1 MTDLNYKR
9 RKWLIIGLIHFVGI
23 IFLVK
28 LFFLQVLDHDYK
40 LFAQNNVLRYITQYP
55 ARGLIYDRSGELLVY
70 NEAAYDLLV
79 VPNQVQSI
87 DTSKFCKLLN
97 IPKEEYKKRFERA
110 KKHSPYKSSIFL
122 EQLSKEEYGFV
133 EEQLYKFPGFYIQS
147 RTLRKYPKPIAA
159 HILGFV
165 GEVDKKEIA
174 GDSYYKQGDYI
185 GKSGIE
191 KSYESLLR
199 GDKGMKVVMVDVF
212 NREMGSYQ
220 EGKFDTTAHAGKNL
234 FLTIDANLQAYGEK
248 LMHNKKGSI
257 VAIEPSTGEVLAMV
271 SSPSYDP
278 NLLIGRVRTKNFRK
292 LSKDTLEPLYNRP
305 TQAQYPPGSTFKL
318 ANALIG
324 LQEKVLYP
332 GTKYGCD
339 GVVSVPIKCSHNHYA
354 PLELPGAIEQ
364 SCNPYFWRVFRSI
377 IEQPKFDSIQQGYIL
392 WKNYLGSL
400 NIGKGFNSDIGNQ
413 RSGNLPEASYFNR
426 YYGRSGW
433 RAITIRSFAIG
444 QGEVELTP
452 LQLANLTA
460 ILANRG
466 FYITPHL
473 VKAVDEQSN
482 EFKRY
487 AEKHQTAIDSIN
499 FTTVIEG
506 MRQVYEGTHGSA
518 RWYKPDSI
526 SIAGKTGT
534 SENPHGQDHSVFI
547 AFAPVD
553 NPKIAVATVVETSG
567 FGSTWAAPIST
578 LMVEKYLKGEVKKSW
593 FEEKMINANLL
604 NGSEKKD

>member
-1 MTDLNYKR
+1 MTDLNHKR

-40 LFAQNNVLRYITQYP
+40 LFARNNVLRYIIQYP
-55 ARGLIYDRSGELLVY
+55 ARGLIYDRSRELLVY

-97 IPKEEYKKRFERA
+97 IPKEEYEKRFELA

-147 RTLRKYPKPIAA
+147 RTLRKYPEPIAA

-165 GEVDKKEIA
+165 GEVDKKEIS
-174 GDSYYKQGDYI
+174 GDSYYRQGDYI

-220 EGKFDTTAHAGKNL
+220 EGKFDTTARAGKNL
-234 FLTIDANLQAYGEK
+234 FLTINADLQAYGEK
-248 LMHNKKGSI
+248 LMQNKKGSI

-271 SSPSYDP
+271 SSPTYDP

-332 GTKYGCD
+332 STKYGCN
-339 GVVSVPIKCSHNHYA
+339 GVVSVPIKCSHNHYS

-377 IEQPKFDSIQQGYIL
+377 IEQPEFDSIQQGYNL
-392 WKNYLGSL
+392 WKNYLESL
-400 NIGKGFNSDIGNQ
+400 SIGKRFDSDIGNQ
-413 RSGNLPEASYFNR
+413 RSGNLPAASYFNR
-426 YYGRSGW
+426 YYGSSGW

-460 ILANRG
+460 TLANRG

-473 VKAVDEQSN
+473 VKAVEEQSN
-482 EFKRY
+482 EFERY
-487 AEKHQTAIDSIN
+487 AEKHQTAIDSIY
-499 FTTVIEG
+499 FTTVIKG
-506 MRQVYEGTHGSA
+506 MRKVYEGTHGSA

-534 SENPHGQDHSVFI
+534 SENPHGKDHSVFI

-553 NPKIAVATVVETSG
+553 NPKIAIATVVETSG

-578 LMVEKYLKGEVKKSW
+578 LMIEKYLKGEVKKSW
-593 FEEKMINANLL
+593 YEEKMLNANLL
-604 NGSEKKD
+604 DGSEKEN